1 MVDDK
6 DFDWLDD
13 DPEIE
18 DTTDSEFEE
27 VEEDEITDDENDI
40 YLDMES
46 DLDDNE
52 DTGDSISDYDP
63 SVPILEDEVI
73 EVDLEED
80 DLSPTMHTHL
90 EESNNEHSEMYM
102 STVIQVLQPVSQ
114 TSMDHIYRQLRSTRG
129 TLYAV
134 GEVELID
141 LTDTDVA
148 NLNEGMI

>member
-1 MVDDK
+1 MIDDK

-13 DPEIE
+13 DDEEGIIEPESIE
-18 DTTDSEFEE
+18 EVLEDDTDEDDVPFDMEPEFDDGEVITDNDIDDDANLDILEGELVEDALEE
-27 VEEDEITDDENDI
+27 VEDE
-40 YLDMES
+40 
-46 DLDDNE
+46 
-52 DTGDSISDYDP
+52 
-63 SVPILEDEVI
+63 PIQ
-73 EVDLEED
+73 
-80 DLSPTMHTHL
+80 MHTHI
-90 EESNNEHSEMYM
+90 EEVTDEHTEKYM

-134 GEVELID
+134 GDVELID